1 MVIKTKKPA
10 EAKLSEEKPVEEKP
24 SEEKPSEEKPA
35 VDEVKEEQPSQKQG
49 KKGRKRGQNKKRPYT
64 FKEELSKQL
73 CPSLVC
79 FIWYAF
85 NWCKFVVC
93 LNQTLI
99 KEI

>member
-1 MVIKTKKPA
+1 MIKTKKPA
-10 EAKLSEEKPVEEKP
+10 EVKQAEEKPSEVKPVEEKP
-24 SEEKPSEEKPA
+24 VVE
-35 VDEVKEEQPSQKQG
+35 EVKEEKKDEQPPQKQG

-73 CPSLVC
+73 CPSLVS